1 MGWGSSSRSSS
12 VDLTTSQNTTV
23 TIRNSW
29 VETRGPRA
37 RPHWGQKLGRPV
49 PSLPHFG
56 HVAMAGVYGRS
67 GERTVL
73 LVTVPATG
81 GNRVFET
88 APASYPVAGNDR
100 ARSGC
105 GGAGAQA
112 QCAGL
117 RAGAA
122 APGAGRRAGAGPGA
136 ARRRVAGAARA
147 GRRPAGAP

>member
-23 TIRNSW
+23 MIRNSW

-37 RPHWGQKLGRPV
+37 LPHSGQNLGR
-49 PSLPHFG
+49 STSWLPQFG

-67 GERTVL
+67 GKRTVL
-73 LVTVPATG
+73 LVTVPALG

-88 APASYPVAGNDR
+88 APAGYPVAGNDQ

-112 QCAGL
+112 QCTGL

-136 ARRRVAGAARA
+136 G
-147 GRRPAGAP
+147 